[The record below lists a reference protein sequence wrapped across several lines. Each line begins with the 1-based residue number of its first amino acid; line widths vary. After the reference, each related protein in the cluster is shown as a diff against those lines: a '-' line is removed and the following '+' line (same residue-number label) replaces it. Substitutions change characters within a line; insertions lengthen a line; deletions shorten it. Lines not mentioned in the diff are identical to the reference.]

1 MIRYGK
7 ETNKNPEKILEYAIA
22 YFGPEG
28 EGLEVAEQDDCHVSL
43 TGGGGFVTV
52 SVCELDDGDGTD
64 VDLTAREWEI
74 QAKDFIAK
82 L

>member
-7 ETNKNPEKILEYAIA
+7 ETKREPAQVLARAIT

-28 EGLEVAEQDDCHVSL
+28 QGLAVTEQDDCHVSFE
-43 TGGGGFVTV
+43 GGGGFVTV
-52 SVCELDDGDGTD
+52 RVCADKGKTE
-64 VDLTAREWEI
+64 VDLAAREWER
-74 QAKDFIAK
+74 QARDFISA